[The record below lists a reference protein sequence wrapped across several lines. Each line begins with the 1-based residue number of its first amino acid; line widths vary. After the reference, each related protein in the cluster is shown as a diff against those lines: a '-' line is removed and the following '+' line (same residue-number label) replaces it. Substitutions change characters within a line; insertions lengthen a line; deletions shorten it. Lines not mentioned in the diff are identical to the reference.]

1 MDMETFKQQMESRI
15 EQTLTSKH
23 AEGFDKVYM
32 PGDIEQ
38 LNVEKHMLTGLTL
51 PRAIY
56 EELKELGKKF

>member
-1 MDMETFKQQMESRI
+1 MESRI